1 MTFYKEYS
9 FTKVV
14 WKIPLTKW
22 TTTGFNSETKQNK
35 TKTHTKTKNKD
46 STNPREGRGSD
57 FQISHIV
64 IFKCLVFNKTNKAS

>member
-22 TTTGFNSETKQNK
+22 TTTGFNSETKQKHTQKPK
-35 TKTHTKTKNKD
+35 TKTQQILGK
-46 STNPREGRGSD
+46 EGD
-57 FQISHIV
+57 LISR
-64 IFKCLVFNKTNKAS
+64 FPTL